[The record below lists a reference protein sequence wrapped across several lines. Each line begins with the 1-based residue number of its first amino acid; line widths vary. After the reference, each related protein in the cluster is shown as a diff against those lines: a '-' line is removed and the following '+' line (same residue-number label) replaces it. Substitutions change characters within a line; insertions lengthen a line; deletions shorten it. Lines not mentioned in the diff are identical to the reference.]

1 MFDGWCI
8 RPPKNNTST
17 LIELRSTQSIIDGQG
32 MGWSGSH
39 DDVCMCVQQTSGQH
53 WNKKQKVLPGSV
65 RFFSFQHF
73 YLFINLGNFIS
84 IVPIHITWFPPL
96 SVHLFSLH
104 TSPVV
109 IDSPVLFLFKFFSW
123 EIKQQKPPARP
134 SLLHAQISRQI

>member
-73 YLFINLGNFIS
+73 YLSTWKFHFDCPYTHYLIS
-84 IVPIHITWFPPL
+84 PLICSFVFVTHITCCYRFA
-96 SVHLFSLH
+96 SFVF
-104 TSPVV
+104 V
-109 IDSPVLFLFKFFSW
+109 
-123 EIKQQKPPARP
+123 
-134 SLLHAQISRQI
+134 